1 MKPGKPSVTAR
12 FVAHTRA
19 GLERPEIPTGDAAA
33 ELRLYRSLGSTPFP
47 ESKNF
52 HDRMERRTRF
62 FDRLT
67 LAAIEG
73 GGTQVVIVGAGYD
86 GRPVRFASPG
96 VTWFEVDH
104 PSTQSDKRA
113 RLLDAGA
120 DVSAIRFVA
129 IDLTV
134 GDLGAALEAAGHD
147 PARPSLFLV
156 EGLLGYLPRSVAD
169 RVLRALRHCATP
181 GSRIAAAFPVAPKGT
196 STTYRFRHW
205 TRQRLVAAIGEPWVN
220 VYTSAEVD
228 ESFAACGWATTVFHD
243 SPQRYEGPAG
253 VLIVGEPSDTV
264 PPALPPAV
272 PPAPVR
278 TQ

>member
-47 ESKNF
+47 ESRSF

-67 LAAIEG
+67 LAAIKG

-86 GRPVRFASPG
+86 GRSVRFASPG

-104 PSTQSDKRA
+104 PSTQADKRA

-120 DVSAIRFVA
+120 DVGAIRFVA
-129 IDLTV
+129 VDLTD
-134 GDLGAALEAAGHD
+134 GDLGAALESVGHD
-147 PARPSLFLV
+147 RARPSLFLV
-156 EGLLGYLPRSVAD
+156 EGLLAYLPRPVAD
-169 RVLRALRHCATP
+169 RVLRALRHRAPP
-181 GSRIAAAFPVAPKGT
+181 GSRIAAGFLVAPKGT
-196 STTYRFRHW
+196 STAYRLRHW
-205 TRQRLVAAIGEPWVN
+205 TRQRMVAAIGEPWVN
-220 VYTSAEVD
+220 IYTSAEVD
-228 ESFAACGWATTVFHD
+228 EAFAACGWTTTVFHD
-243 SPQRYEGPAG
+243 TLQRYEGPGG
-253 VLIVGEPSDTV
+253 VLIVGEPSDAI
-264 PPALPPAV
+264 PPTV
-272 PPAPVR
+272 PPAPVQ